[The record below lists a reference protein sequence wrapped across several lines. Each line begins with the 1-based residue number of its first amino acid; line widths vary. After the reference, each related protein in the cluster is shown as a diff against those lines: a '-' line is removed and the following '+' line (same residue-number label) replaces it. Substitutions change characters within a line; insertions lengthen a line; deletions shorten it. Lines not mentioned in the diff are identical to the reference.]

1 MSAGSEALPREGLW
15 ERAPR
20 SRRGDLAYCLD
31 RATAF
36 RYDPSQ
42 TLVVSGFWRSGT
54 TWLEEALREVL
65 HAKTLFEPL
74 CELAREAHPVHV
86 HSGVAGKS
94 MEFLRLFMPYCAGP
108 SLEGHPAHEVFRK
121 SLRAVSWGSWLRRFR
136 KDLSESLRP
145 RIVVKFVRA
154 QLCLRAAQDSFGMP
168 VLHVYRDPRAIVAS
182 IRNTRW
188 HWLFEH
194 LSLQGQLLDPPDGRA
209 EYFGRWRD
217 AILDYDQQD
226 PVARV
231 AAYWALTEKFVDEA
245 YRDRPR
251 RFACI
256 GYEDLVQGRERVFAE
271 TLQRLELTP
280 WRSEFQVSRRDSTTT
295 SQRQRGASVSERVAG
310 WRKVLTDREV
320 DRIESIVRGFGFGAR
335 LAGEEAAGPAAAAAV
350 PGASSETRRSE

>member
-1 MSAGSEALPREGLW
+1 MFAGSDTLPGEGLW
-15 ERAPR
+15 ARAPR
-20 SRRGDLAYCLD
+20 SRRGDLAYYID
-31 RATAF
+31 RASAF

-74 CELAREAHPVHV
+74 CELAREARPVHV
-86 HSGVAGKS
+86 HAGVAGKS
-94 MEFLRLFMPYCAGP
+94 MEFLRLFMPYCAGAG
-108 SLEGHPAHEVFRK
+108 LDDHPLHDVFRK
-121 SLRAVSWGSWLRRFR
+121 ALRSESWGSWLRRFR

-154 QLCLRAAQDSFGMP
+154 QLCLRAAQGSFAMP
-168 VLHVYRDPRAIVAS
+168 VLHVYRDPRAIIAS

-188 HWLFEH
+188 HWLFDH
-194 LSLQGQLLDPPDGRA
+194 LSLKGQLLDPPDGRA
-209 EYFGRWRD
+209 AYFGRWRD
-217 AILDYDQQD
+217 EILDYDRQD

-231 AAYWALTEKFVDEA
+231 AAYWALTEKFVEDA

-251 RFACI
+251 RFVCM
-256 GYEDLVQGRERVFAE
+256 GYEELVQGRESAFAE
-271 TLQRLELTP
+271 TLRRLELTP

-310 WRKVLTDREV
+310 WRKVLTDAETE
-320 DRIESIVRGFGFGAR
+320 RIESIVRGFGFGAR
-335 LAGEEAAGPAAAAAV
+335 LAAEGAARPPAEAGQV
-350 PGASSETRRSE
+350 DIPG